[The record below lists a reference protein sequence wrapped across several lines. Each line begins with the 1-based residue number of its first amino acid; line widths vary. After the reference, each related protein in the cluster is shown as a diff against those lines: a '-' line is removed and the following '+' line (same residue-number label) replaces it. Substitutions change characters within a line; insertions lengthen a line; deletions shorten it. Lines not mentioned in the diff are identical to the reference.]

1 MGNEISFTMVRY
13 MNSIYRMVPT
23 ICCLYAIYYNLLIL
37 LHHVEAGC
45 GCDGQ
50 SGSSETGFSLSSL
63 LWFFPATIIPPLL
76 HTHSFINN

>member
-1 MGNEISFTMVRY
+1 MLKLVVT
-13 MNSIYRMVPT
+13 T
-23 ICCLYAIYYNLLIL
+23 
-37 LHHVEAGC
+37 GC

-50 SGSSETGFSLSSL
+50 SGSSGTGFSLSSL